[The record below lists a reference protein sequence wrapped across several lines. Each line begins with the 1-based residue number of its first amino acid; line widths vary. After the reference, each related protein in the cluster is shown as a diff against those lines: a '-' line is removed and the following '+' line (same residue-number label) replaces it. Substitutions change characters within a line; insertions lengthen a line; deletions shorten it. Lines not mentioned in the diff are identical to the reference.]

1 MKQKK
6 ILLNESD
13 MPTQWYNII
22 PDIPNGVKPPL
33 DPETNEPMGPEKL
46 AVIFPMGLL
55 EQEMSD
61 QRWIDIP
68 EEVQDI
74 LKIWRP
80 APLVRADNLAREPGM
95 QVLSD
100 EMVSV
105 LVLPV
110 ISNRGPV
117 GVFEFASRVGGA
129 FSPQDISMCNMAV
142 DQMAY
147 SLENIRLVGDLSRS
161 RDAVVRGMA
170 LLAEIRDARISGHLS
185 RICEYSRVMA
195 TRLRGRMGY
204 HEVTNDYVLALSRAA
219 ALHDVGKV
227 GIPDSILL
235 KAGTLSKEEYAVIKT
250 HTTMGAELLQ
260 GLMNDFGD
268 YALINIGAQVAAS
281 HHEWWDGSG
290 YPQGLA
296 GRGIPLAARI
306 VAIADV
312 YDALTSRRVYKDAW
326 AKDEALQAIREK
338 SGTQFD
344 PELVETFVQ
353 DLDELDRIRARFP
366 D

>member
-1 MKQKK
+1 M
-6 ILLNESD
+6 
-13 MPTQWYNII
+13 
-22 PDIPNGVKPPL
+22 
-33 DPETNEPMGPEKL
+33 
-46 AVIFPMGLL
+46 
-55 EQEMSD
+55 
-61 QRWIDIP
+61 R
-68 EEVQDI
+68 
-74 LKIWRP
+74 
-80 APLVRADNLAREPGM
+80 
-95 QVLSD
+95 VLSD
-100 EMVSV
+100 EMGSV

-161 RDAVVRGMA
+161 RDAVIRGMA

-185 RICEYSRVMA
+185 RICEYSRMMA

-204 HEVTNDYVLALSRAA
+204 HEVTNEFVLALSRAA

-227 GIPDSILL
+227 GIPDSVLL
-235 KAGTLSKEEYAVIKT
+235 KPGKLSEEDYAVIKT
-250 HTTMGAELLQ
+250 HTTMGAELLR
-260 GLMNDFGD
+260 GLMNDFGE
-268 YALINIGAQVAAS
+268 YALITIGAQVAAS

-290 YPQGLA
+290 YPEGLA

-312 YDALTSRRVYKDAW
+312 YDALTSRRIYKDAW
-326 AKDEALQAIREK
+326 AKDDALQAIREK

-344 PELVETFVQ
+344 PELVETFVK